1 MKKSPSEITQKHLK
15 EKRHQLRVW
24 VENEKYEAFKEL
36 VDKNGVSIYSLINT
50 FIDDY
55 IAENTQK
62 DEE

>member
-24 VENEKYEAFKEL
+24 VENEKYETFKEL
-36 VDKNGVSIYSLINT
+36 VDKNDASIYGLINT

-55 IAENTQK
+55 IAAHTPK
-62 DEE
+62 DGE